1 MEQYEILPSRYFK
14 NIQLALKHFKVEE
27 IYIRLRGSLGGTVI
41 ISKNLKGKKLA
52 VSREKNG
59 LNIIIDG
66 KKVFFYRTRISKL
79 NRLSGGE
86 RWSVAY
92 ERFYNDGRIHMAH
105 TGYPNC
111 YERYNG
117 PDDPELPGVKRTV
130 LRSCN
135 DHLIEISFFGKI
147 PIKKAGLFPGYKDQ
161 YCWELNIVKRSD

>member
-1 MEQYEILPSRYFK
+1 MEQYEILPSRYFS

-41 ISKNLKGKKLA
+41 ISKNLKNKKLA
-52 VSREKNG
+52 ITRKKNG

-86 RWSVAY
+86 RWAIAY
-92 ERFYNDGRIHMAH
+92 ERFYGDGRKHFL
-105 TGYPNC
+105 YPDEWEW
-111 YERYNG
+111 YQKNG
-117 PDDPELPGVKRTV
+117 PLDSTLPQIKKTI

-135 DHLIEISFFGKI
+135 DYLIEIIFSEKI
-147 PIKKAGLFPGYKDQ
+147 PIKKLSLVPGHQNWY
-161 YCWELNIVKRSD
+161 YWELNTEKISER